1 MAQGL
6 TEAVMRRPPR
16 GNGTGVAGQAYTLTL
31 VATTPSVET
40 NVLAVVE
47 RPTTG
52 GCWVTFKASAD
63 STIRFGLATQVG
75 ANATVNDFL
84 ISAGQDEEFWIA
96 FPDDG
101 AFSARSTAGGTLYW
115 FRSSR

>member
-6 TEAVMRRPPR
+6 TEAVLRRPPR
-16 GNGTGVAGQAYTLTL
+16 GNAIGVAGQAYTLTL
-31 VATTPSVET
+31 VAATPSAET
-40 NVLAVVE
+40 NVLAALE
-47 RPTTG
+47 RPISG
-52 GCWVTFKASAD
+52 GCWVTFKASSD
-63 STIRFGLATQVG
+63 TTIRFGIAGQVG
-75 ANATVNDFL
+75 ANAAATDFL
-84 ISAGQDEEFWIA
+84 FAAGQDEEFWIA